1 MITLGWIVGS
11 LRDYN
16 ERSQNSC
23 LAMTHVN
30 LLNALDTYTEQS
42 FLMSVIIKTQNI
54 VRKMPLISLE
64 DRGRAVVSI
73 NPGPPKQ
80 KTRSIFVFLFFYI
93 FIHFYMHSKVYAQLN
108 FTHF

>member
-1 MITLGWIVGS
+1 
-11 LRDYN
+11 
-16 ERSQNSC
+16 
-23 LAMTHVN
+23 MTHVN

-64 DRGRAVVSI
+64 ERGRAVGLI
-73 NPGPPKQ
+73 NSGPPKQ
-80 KTRSIFVFLFFYI
+80 KSSSIFVFLFFY
-93 FIHFYMHSKVYAQLN
+93 FFYYFFMHSQVCAQLN